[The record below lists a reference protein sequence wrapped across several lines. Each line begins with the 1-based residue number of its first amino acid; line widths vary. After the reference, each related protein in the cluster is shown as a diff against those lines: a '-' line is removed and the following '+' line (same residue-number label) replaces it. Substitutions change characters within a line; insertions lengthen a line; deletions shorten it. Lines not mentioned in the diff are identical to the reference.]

1 MSEAVSA
8 TGTPAA
14 FVSGVCKGYGSADRR
29 VEVLRGVDL
38 ALGQGEMLALVG
50 PSGVGKSTFLHLLGL
65 LDQPEAG
72 RIELFGRDAGA
83 MSPRERAGWRN
94 REIGFVFQFH
104 GLLAEFT
111 LAENVALPL
120 LIGGTGKAA
129 ALTRAR
135 ELLVAVGLE
144 PRSEH
149 FPDQL
154 SGGEQQRGAIARA
167 LVAGPRLL
175 LADEPTGNLDAAT
188 AEAVFDLLRNLHL
201 SRGLSS
207 VIVTHNARLAARCD
221 RTLRLSAAG
230 LEAA

>member
-1 MSEAVSA
+1 MSEPV
-8 TGTPAA
+8 AA
-14 FVSGVCKGYGSADRR
+14 PSVLAARVSGVRKGYGSNDRR

-38 ALGQGEMLALVG
+38 ELDQGEMLALVG

-72 RIELFGRDAGA
+72 DIELFGHDVGA
-83 MSPRERAGWRN
+83 MSPGQRASWRN
-94 REIGFVFQFH
+94 RRIGFVFQFH

-111 LAENVALPL
+111 LTENVAMPL
-120 LIGGTGKAA
+120 LIGGTGRREAMA
-129 ALTRAR
+129 RAR
-135 ELLVAVGLE
+135 DLLVAVGLE
-144 PRSEH
+144 HRREH

-167 LVAGPRLL
+167 LVAGPWLL

-188 AEAVFDLLRNLHL
+188 AEAVFDLLCNLHL
-201 SRGLSS
+201 GRGLSS

-221 RTLRLSAAG
+221 RTLRLSGDG
-230 LEAA
+230 LEVA

>member
-1 MSEAVSA
+1 MSERAVPP
-8 TGTPAA
+8 GVPA
-14 FVSGVCKGYGSADRR
+14 VRVEGVRKGYGSNDRR
-29 VEVLRGVDL
+29 VEVLRGVSL
-38 ALGQGEMLALVG
+38 ELEQGEMLALVG

-72 RIELFGRDAGA
+72 RIELFGHDTGA
-83 MSPRERAGWRN
+83 MTSGQRASWRN
-94 REIGFVFQFH
+94 RRIGFVFQFH

-111 LAENVALPL
+111 LTENVAMPL
-120 LIGGTGKAA
+120 LIGGAGRREAA
-129 ALTRAR
+129 VRAG
-135 ELLVAVGLE
+135 ELLAAVGLE
-144 PRSEH
+144 HRREH

-167 LVAGPRLL
+167 LVADPWLL

-188 AEAVFDLLRNLHL
+188 AESVFELLRNLHL
-201 SRGLSS
+201 DRGLSS

-221 RTLRLSAAG
+221 RTLRLSGDG

>member
-1 MSEAVSA
+1 VRVE
-8 TGTPAA
+8 
-14 FVSGVCKGYGSADRR
+14 GVRKGYGSNDRR
-29 VEVLRGVDL
+29 VEVLRGVSL
-38 ALGQGEMLALVG
+38 ELEQGEMLALVG

-72 RIELFGRDAGA
+72 RIELFGHDTGA
-83 MSPRERAGWRN
+83 MTSGQRASWRN
-94 REIGFVFQFH
+94 RRIGFVFQFH

-111 LAENVALPL
+111 LTENVAMPL
-120 LIGGTGKAA
+120 LIGGAGRREAA
-129 ALTRAR
+129 VRAG
-135 ELLVAVGLE
+135 ELLAAVGLE
-144 PRSEH
+144 HRREH

-167 LVAGPRLL
+167 LVADPWLL

-188 AEAVFDLLRNLHL
+188 AESVFELLRNLHL
-201 SRGLSS
+201 DRGLSS

-221 RTLRLSAAG
+221 RTLRLSGDG